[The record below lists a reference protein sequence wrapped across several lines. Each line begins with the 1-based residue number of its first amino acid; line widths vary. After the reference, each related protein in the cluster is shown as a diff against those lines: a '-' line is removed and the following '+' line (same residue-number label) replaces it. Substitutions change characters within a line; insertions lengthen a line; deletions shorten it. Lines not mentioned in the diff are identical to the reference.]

1 MNHLGEA
8 GYLEISRRLLE
19 MSKAYV
25 EGINA
30 IPGLKVVGDPHLS
43 IVSYQSIDP
52 AVSIAAVAD
61 KLRERSWLIGMTRA
75 PSAIVTMLSLL
86 HEPVREEYLADL
98 RGAVAAVRDAAK
110 TATPAAAGQPSYN

>member
-1 MNHLGEA
+1 MFGLASKCGA
-8 GYLEISRRLLE
+8 LLLE

-25 EGINA
+25 AGINA

-52 AVSIAAVAD
+52 AVPIAAVAD
-61 KLRERSWLIGMTRA
+61 KLRESGWLIGMTRA

-86 HEPVREEYLADL
+86 HEPVREEYLRDL
-98 RGAVAAVRDAAK
+98 REAVASVRRASL
-110 TATPAAAGQPSYN
+110 PAAAPVQPSYN